1 MVGFAKS
8 GSMLIREGNMSFAKK
23 SIETM
28 IDLVEN
34 KLSCIQVIDRDDARE
49 LAILEQCLREL
60 MAYAEEYHG
69 SSVVAFPVSGP
80 VRGDAQ
86 AL

>member
-1 MVGFAKS
+1 
-8 GSMLIREGNMSFAKK
+8 MSFTKK
-23 SIETM
+23 SIVTM

-34 KLSCIQVIDRDDARE
+34 KLSCIQVIDRDDAKE
-49 LAILEQCLREL
+49 LAVLEQCLREL
-60 MAYAEEYHG
+60 VAYAEQNHG
-69 SSVVAFPVSGP
+69 AGVIAFPISGP

>member
-1 MVGFAKS
+1 
-8 GSMLIREGNMSFAKK
+8 MSFAKK

-34 KLSCIQVIDRDDARE
+34 KLSCIQVIDRDDAKE

-60 MAYAEEYHG
+60 MAYAEQNHG
-69 SSVVAFPVSGP
+69 SRVVAFPASGA

>member
-1 MVGFAKS
+1 
-8 GSMLIREGNMSFAKK
+8 MSFAKK

-60 MAYAEEYHG
+60 VAYAEEKHG
-69 SSVVAFPVSGP
+69 SGVIAFPVSGP

>member
-1 MVGFAKS
+1 
-8 GSMLIREGNMSFAKK
+8 MSFAKK

-49 LAILEQCLREL
+49 LTVLEQCLREL
-60 MAYAEEYHG
+60 VAYAEENHG
-69 SSVVAFPVSGP
+69 TGVIAFPISGP
-80 VRGDAQ
+80 VRRTTQ

>member
-1 MVGFAKS
+1 
-8 GSMLIREGNMSFAKK
+8 MSFAKK
-23 SIETM
+23 SIETL

-34 KLSCIQVIDRDDARE
+34 KLSCIQIIDRDDAKE

-60 MAYAEEYHG
+60 VAYAEDKHG
-69 SSVVAFPVSGP
+69 SAVVAFTVSGP
-80 VRGDAQ
+80 VRGGAQ